1 MFFSLRTACTS
12 CSLVYLLSL
21 ASIANAQTA
30 QWPNKPIKILVG
42 SQAGTGTD
50 AMTRLVAAKVS
61 EVLGQTIFIEN
72 KLGAG
77 GQMAADQV
85 SKGTP
90 DGYTLISI
98 SSAHASQAATLKTV
112 PFDPVDG
119 LTWISTVAVY
129 PLVIAVAHDS
139 PITSLQDMVRKAKAA
154 PGTMSY
160 ATSGI
165 GSALHLV
172 GEWLATE
179 ADIQLTHIPFP
190 AGGGFGYTDVMAGR
204 VNTMINIPSLIVPNV
219 RANKMRALAVTSAE
233 RFAPMPNVP
242 TLNEVIP
249 GLEVESWLGF
259 AAPAGTPMDIVR
271 KMNAAMKTA
280 LDNKELQ
287 AQMQKAG
294 VQPQWS
300 SPEAFRSIVE
310 KGIVRYRS
318 IARSK
323 NIELQ

>member
-1 MFFSLRTACTS
+1 MNFKFLCRPTLCFLGLFWACNPA
-12 CSLVYLLSL
+12 LM
-21 ASIANAQTA
+21 AQPAN
-30 QWPNKPIKILVG
+30 WPSKPLKILVG

-50 AMTRLVAAKVS
+50 AVTRLVAAKVS
-61 EVLGQTIFIEN
+61 EVLGQPIYIEN

-85 SKGTP
+85 SKATP

-119 LTWISTVAVY
+119 LTWISTIAVY
-129 PLVIAVAHDS
+129 PLVIAVAQDS
-139 PITSLQDMVRKAKAA
+139 PITSLQDMIRKARAA
-154 PGTMSY
+154 PGTISY
-160 ATSGI
+160 ASSGI

-179 ADIQLTHIPFP
+179 SDIQITHIPFP

-204 VNTMINIPSLIVPNV
+204 VSMMINIPSLIVPNV
-219 RANKMRALAVTSAE
+219 RAQKMRALAVTSAE
-233 RFAPMPNVP
+233 RYAPLPNVP
-242 TLNEVIP
+242 ALSEVVP
-249 GLEVESWLGF
+249 GLEVDSWLGF
-259 AAPAGTPMDIVR
+259 AAPAGTPVDII
-271 KMNAAMKTA
+271 KKLNAALKTV
-280 LDNKELQ
+280 LDNKDLQ
-287 AQMQKAG
+287 LQMQKTG
-294 VQPQWS
+294 VQPQWT
-300 SPEAFRSIVE
+300 SPEGFRSVVE